1 MPGGAD
7 MAEGVAGAPAAGRS
21 RGRGA
26 AGRQQERERARADA
40 AERLWRDPE
49 GVARELCLAWLTMR
63 PHTRSQLAAKLRR
76 REIPAEAAE
85 AVLARFDE
93 VGLVDDRAFA
103 TAWVESR
110 HAGRGLAR
118 RALASELRAR
128 GVAGDTVDEAVGELD
143 PVTEAATARALVD
156 RRLRGMQGLAR
167 EVQTRRLLGLLAR
180 KGYGGGTAA
189 RTVREALD
197 AAGDDGVLADAR
209 ADLLLRVEEDAPAD
223 EG

>member
-1 MPGGAD
+1 

-40 AERLWRDPE
+40 AERLSRDPE

-63 PHTRSQLAAKLRR
+63 PHTRSELAAKLRR

-85 AVLARFDE
+85 AVLVRFDE

-103 TAWVESR
+103 VAWVQSR

-197 AAGDDGVLADAR
+197 AAGDVGVLADAR
-209 ADLLLRVEEDAPAD
+209 ADLLLRVEEGAPAD
-223 EG
+223 EE

>member
-1 MPGGAD
+1 MPGRAD
-7 MAEGVAGAPAAGRS
+7 MAEGMAGAPAAGRS

-40 AERLWRDPE
+40 AERLSRDPE
-49 GVARELCLAWLTMR
+49 GVARDLCLAWLTMR
-63 PHTRSQLAAKLRR
+63 PHTRSELAAKLRR

-85 AVLARFDE
+85 AVLVRFDG
-93 VGLVDDRAFA
+93 VGLIDDRAFA
-103 TAWVESR
+103 VAWVESR

-223 EG
+223 EE

>member
-40 AERLWRDPE
+40 AERLSRDPE
-49 GVARELCLAWLTMR
+49 GVARELCLAWLTVR
-63 PHTRSQLAAKLRR
+63 PLTRSELAAKLRR

-103 TAWVESR
+103 MAWVESR

-189 RTVREALD
+189 STVREALD

-209 ADLLLRVEEDAPAD
+209 ADLLLGVEEDAPAD
-223 EG
+223 EE

>member
-40 AERLWRDPE
+40 AERLSRDPE

-63 PHTRSQLAAKLRR
+63 PHTRSELAAKLRR

-85 AVLARFDE
+85 AVLARFDD
-93 VGLVDDRAFA
+93 VGLVDDRALA

-197 AAGDDGVLADAR
+197 AAGDVGVLADAR